1 MTKTFGLS
9 SQIVFTQEGRQK
21 AWLTHSDPEC
31 QRFLRPRIL
40 IYRSMDD
47 TSTKALLRVLEEAF
61 PATNPIPT
69 NTYEYIMYRA
79 GQRAVIDY
87 IYQLIEE

>member
-1 MTKTFGLS
+1 
-9 SQIVFTQEGRQK
+9 
-21 AWLTHSDPEC
+21 
-31 QRFLRPRIL
+31 
-40 IYRSMDD
+40 MDD
-47 TSTKALLRVLEEAF
+47 TNTKALLRVLEEAF
-61 PATNPIPT
+61 PPTNPIPT